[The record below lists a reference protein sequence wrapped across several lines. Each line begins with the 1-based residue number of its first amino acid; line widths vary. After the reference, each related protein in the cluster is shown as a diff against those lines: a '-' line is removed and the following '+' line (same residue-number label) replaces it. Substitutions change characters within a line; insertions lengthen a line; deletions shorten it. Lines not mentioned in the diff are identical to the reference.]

1 MICINRA
8 ILFSFGL
15 LYKCRLSDFM
25 ASSIQTVESSNNSSF
40 GKVTFKKNPNKY
52 WLSTSGVDAIEISDK
67 KREKQDKIEPKI
79 KIITPDEARQTNNTK
94 LIGISIASVTVLTAA
109 GLFFLLKGGTKGL
122 SKNFQRLR
130 DFFDRKAQS
139 SKLENS
145 GEISPLNRAYIY
157 MVKGLDYFLRKFEAV
172 NNFATI
178 KDLAFK
184 ELMFNRITGKYT
196 GPVHDAITRMF
207 EKIGRQSVVNCYKDT
222 LSRMK
227 TTSALAGE
235 AAESVMRG
243 NSFEVVE
250 INGVKKTKA
259 QWLAQVNEMNL
270 QLKENYDKYFS
281 EQPLQIRYYKF
292 KKSVE
297 GLKSI
302 FSNWKVFWSKDLWR
316 TFLAESAVVKEK
328 TAIQK
333 VVHENRLELS
343 YSMLDMAKDSD
354 EAIMKMTE
362 LISYKDV
369 EKIGRLRNIRANI
382 KKYAKHPE
390 DLQLKDKILKDID
403 SLSDKIWKS
412 VQDKNMDISI
422 ANELLL
428 NIADLKNKL
437 LYFKQGQV
445 EDILDI
451 YKRLLPADEYKN
463 IEKAYKGTIK
473 SLDKS
478 IRIETEEFVSKLRDL
493 VLGSAPTD
501 ILTILGSLGVLGYQ
515 LGKSDDKE
523 QRMSISLKYGI
534 PAVAGIGISLYC
546 NAKLYA
552 GTKSLVIGT
561 ISSLVVNKIG
571 VWADNML
578 KKYRENQKSQANIN
592 DQQEK
597 IILSPAGSLLQNP
610 PKTV

>member
-1 MICINRA
+1 MTNSIPKIESNKVN
-8 ILFSFGL
+8 SFG
-15 LYKCRLSDFM
+15 
-25 ASSIQTVESSNNSSF
+25 N
-40 GKVTFKKNPNKY
+40 VTFKKNPNGY
-52 WLSTSGVDAIEISDK
+52 WLTVQNSAPDTVTLDSEK
-67 KREKQDKIEPKI
+67 KNDSENNDIKL
-79 KIITPDEARQTNNTK
+79 KIITPDEARQTNNTR

-145 GEISPLNRAYIY
+145 GEISPLNRIYIY
-157 MVKGLDYFLRKFEAV
+157 LVKGLDYFLKNFEAV

-184 ELMFNRITGKYT
+184 ELMFNKFTGKYT
-196 GPVHDAITRMF
+196 GPIHDAITRMF
-207 EKIGRQSVVNCYKDT
+207 EKIGRQSVVNCYKNT
-222 LSRMK
+222 LARMK

-235 AAESVMRG
+235 ASESVMRG
-243 NSFEVVE
+243 NSYEIVE
-250 INGVKKTKA
+250 INGIRKTKA
-259 QWLAQVNEMNL
+259 QWLSQVNEMNK
-270 QLKENYDKYFS
+270 QLSENYDKYFS
-281 EQPLQIRYYKF
+281 EKPLQVRYYKF

-302 FSNWKVFWSKDLWR
+302 FANWKVFWSKDLWR

-333 VVHENRLELS
+333 IVHANRQELS
-343 YSMLDMAKDSD
+343 YSLLDMAKDSE

-369 EKIGRLRNIRANI
+369 DKISRLRNIRANI
-382 KKYAKHPE
+382 KRYAKNPN
-390 DLQLKDKILKDID
+390 DLELRGKILKDID

-412 VQDKNMDISI
+412 IPDKTMDSTV
-422 ANELLL
+422 ANDLLVNL
-428 NIADLKNKL
+428 ADLKDKF

-451 YKRLLPADEYKN
+451 YKRILPADEYRN
-463 IEKAYKGTIK
+463 IEKAYKSTIK

-515 LGKSDDKE
+515 LGKSDDKD
-523 QRMSISLKYGI
+523 QRLSISLKYGI
-534 PAVAGIGISLYC
+534 PALAGIGISLYC

-552 GTKSLVIGT
+552 GTKSLIIGT
-561 ISSLVVNKIG
+561 VSSLVVNKIG
-571 VWADNML
+571 VWADHLL

-592 DQQEK
+592 VQQEIK
-597 IILSPAGSLLQNP
+597 PFSPAGFVTQNP